1 LCWSWTTPWGSWCFG
16 VFPRLG
22 WTPGG
27 LWRIFRR
34 LLEFFEELVAGGDVE
49 AAVLAA
55 LERAS
60 EDEEVP
66 P

>member
-1 LCWSWTTPWGSWCFG
+1 
-16 VFPRLG
+16 
-22 WTPGG
+22 